1 MGRPRFARRSLQ
13 MRVLARILTP
23 GRQVTTETRRVRA
36 RRGSAHGAHRGS
48 ERVNMGNPPL
58 TVSETEAIRRAFAEL
73 RALASGAEV
82 ESDRQTLRDFCRRL
96 APPGRHDGMLSE
108 REVDVLAHAA
118 TGLHNGEIAD
128 ALDLSP
134 ETVKSYLRSSLVKLG
149 AHSRQEAVDAARRA
163 ELLP

>member
-1 MGRPRFARRSLQ
+1 
-13 MRVLARILTP
+13 
-23 GRQVTTETRRVRA
+23 
-36 RRGSAHGAHRGS
+36 
-48 ERVNMGNPPL
+48 MGNRPL
-58 TVSETEAIRRAFAEL
+58 TVGETEAIRRAFAEL

-96 APPGRHDGMLSE
+96 VPHGRHDGMLSE

-118 TGLHNGEIAD
+118 TGLHNGEIAG

-134 ETVKSYLRSSLVKLG
+134 ETVKSYLRSTLVKLG

-163 ELLP
+163 GLLP